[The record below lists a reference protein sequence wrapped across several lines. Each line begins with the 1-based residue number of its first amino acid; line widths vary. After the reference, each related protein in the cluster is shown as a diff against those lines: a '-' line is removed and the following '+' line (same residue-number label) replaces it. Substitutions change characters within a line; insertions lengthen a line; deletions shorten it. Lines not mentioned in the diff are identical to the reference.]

1 MSLNST
7 EEKIITKIKELTSFT
22 NKNSMR
28 EFDLIWKS
36 YKDQANINSIT
47 SIDNKVLW
55 ELFLN
60 DLVGE
65 YFKIKSFRILG
76 SDVDREFWRYVTNHP
91 LVKFLGAEFM
101 FNLISDK
108 VQLN

>member
-1 MSLNST
+1 MSLSPI
-7 EEKIITKIKELTSFT
+7 EEKIIEKIKTLTAST
-22 NKNSMR
+22 DKNSMR

-36 YKDQANINSIT
+36 YKDKVNINPIT
-47 SIDNKVLW
+47 PIDNKLLW

-76 SDVDREFWRYVTNHP
+76 TDVNREFWRYVTNHP
-91 LVKFLGAEFM
+91 LIKFLWAEFM
-101 FNLISDK
+101 FNLIYDK